1 MDPREAQSGG
11 DPDEET
17 MARKRAR
24 RVSFAETTAVHVFDR
39 DEDFET
45 SPGLRPGGGE
55 DSEERPLVGFPL
67 EHSDSDDSR
76 GSVRE
81 EDDEEEEEQESFLRD
96 MNSYSPGS
104 AADSVTSNDDENF
117 FGPVSTSFI
126 KTGRYSDS
134 GMSDDNNH
142 DITLD
147 STAFSLHFRNIA
159 LPDDRTAN
167 SMGSVRTPTEVS
179 MPADS
184 GNFMVPTGRKKHI
197 PHSKL
202 SNGKIGGSA
211 SDSNNMSLIMEN
223 PNRYD
228 YGKISPRL
236 EALLAEVNRSIEP
249 DSPSTDY
256 RVVTSDHHRAEDTD
270 ATTTG
275 KEQILTDGITEHC
288 DNANNYSV
296 SACQPD
302 VVSLG
307 SGVNQVGDRS
317 YVSNMSAG
325 QHSHSFQNQENQG
338 AISSFSKNLA
348 MQGVS
353 LASTEVI
360 SSENHEIFSP
370 KYTNSK
376 VNAAQESDDVNHD
389 SFGDKTDGAK
399 NHSISSP
406 LSPSMKTAEGQQHI
420 SEYESGMHT
429 PKCVIQLFQSPVH
442 GSVTSIL
449 AKRQQLFSDP
459 VNSSTKEQ
467 PPSSI
472 KMELERHSERILAI
486 KSSISKFKV
495 PEKLK
500 LIPHLSFAME
510 DNAQSQ
516 LDGYSER
523 THDNPGRSQLGS
535 PAVSGKE
542 NANGASVRIKDQEFS
557 RELSGL
563 ETEIL
568 NDSRGLKLAQS
579 TPSFRSPNLGINIKK
594 QATSQKL
601 IEGPSTSNTYGSFE
615 KQTIVELR
623 ENGVSQDSLSKAIYS
638 TEVPGPNL
646 SSIQKAD
653 RAVKSSSVL
662 KEKTFYSTHSSVNH
676 DKLQNFAAAMD
687 IVENGLCSH
696 NSQLEVEISTNVR
709 VGTHDKDCETRNFSP
724 RIREKLSKEDSV
736 ASHDFASEDS
746 YDMAATKKNSV
757 KWLGPV
763 TAENPLNK
771 IDSYNSPPSKR
782 MSTAEHHPNQNLVMH
797 GSGNP
802 DYHHQKFLA
811 SPEPFSSKDVDKIG
825 RKRRINE
832 VLLMDKGLTNEV
844 SKTQKSPKILPEVVS
859 SISGLPLRNAVDGDN
874 GHNFGVQGQVKHW
887 ADILSKVSGS
897 TKQSFSPSVYNL
909 EAKQLDVLEDVLGEL
924 HMARKYE
931 GLSKKI
937 LSLKN
942 QDPLA
947 DLHQERVAEARRLQ
961 EMLAYEQAKL
971 QLKHVKLDQLHKT
984 SRQCQSVIQEC
995 YKLKSILTQFR
1006 THGTRAFQTREATL
1020 STVSLDSES
1029 NNQEEQH
1036 KCTSMQQ
1043 ELEMLDKKVNQLMK
1057 SFAALCKIKGNV
1069 DCNGVIKVVRE
1080 HLDKREHCWAIHQNL
1095 QLWEVSK
1102 IEKKQEQCDICLNYR
1117 NLLSERF
1124 VLKTRPTSSIS
1135 MYLSL
1140 NKTNIEKSFPFMNVC
1155 TAFEFVFKARNDRRL
1170 AGSKS
1175 LQQETLATS
1184 LLLGT
1189 LLDVLE
1195 EVQIAL
1201 FQIPYLVSLTFLSQ
1215 YCQLELQLCF
1225 LSNKSGRKLSL
1236 SFSMTDLNCAMYP
1249 YEPAQL
1255 DIKILERQTT
1265 LPISS
1270 FDKVMSA
1277 VRSLQSGRALV
1288 LRLCQRVSEVVQVSS

>member
-1 MDPREAQSGG
+1 MEPREAQSGG

-45 SPGLRPGGGE
+45 SPELRPGGGE
-55 DSEERPLVGFPL
+55 DSETRPLVGFPV

-104 AADSVTSNDDENF
+104 VADSVTSNDDENF

-159 LPDDRTAN
+159 PPDDRTAN
-167 SMGSVRTPTEVS
+167 SVGSVRTPTEAS

-184 GNFMVPTGRKKHI
+184 SNFMVPTGHKKPI
-197 PHSKL
+197 PHRKL

-236 EALLAEVNRSIEP
+236 EALLAEVNRNFEP
-249 DSPSTDY
+249 DSLRTVS
-256 RVVTSDHHRAEDTD
+256 RGVTSDHHRVEYTD
-270 ATTTG
+270 ATVTG
-275 KEQILTDGITEHC
+275 NEQILTDGITEHC
-288 DNANNYSV
+288 DNGNNYSV
-296 SACQPD
+296 SARQPD
-302 VVSLG
+302 VVSRG
-307 SGVNQVGDRS
+307 RD
-317 YVSNMSAG
+317 
-325 QHSHSFQNQENQG
+325 
-338 AISSFSKNLA
+338 
-348 MQGVS
+348 VS
-353 LASTEVI
+353 LTGTEVI
-360 SSENHEIFSP
+360 CSEHHEIFSP
-370 KYTNSK
+370 KDTNSK
-376 VNAAQESDDVNHD
+376 INAAQEFDNVNHD
-389 SFGDKTDGAK
+389 SFRDKTDGAET
-399 NHSISSP
+399 HSISSP
-406 LSPSMKTAEGQQHI
+406 LSENKVPSMKTAEGQQQI
-420 SEYESGMHT
+420 LDYESGMHT
-429 PKCVIQLFQSPVH
+429 PKCAIQLFQSPVH
-442 GSVTSIL
+442 GSVSSIL

-459 VNSSTKEQ
+459 VNGFTKEQ
-467 PPSSI
+467 TPSSI

-495 PEKLK
+495 LEKLK
-500 LIPHLSFAME
+500 LIPHLSFSME
-510 DNAQSQ
+510 DNSQSQ
-516 LDGYSER
+516 LEGYSER
-523 THDNPGRSQLGS
+523 THDNSCKS
-535 PAVSGKE
+535 PLSSPVVPGKE
-542 NANGASVRIKDQEFS
+542 NANSASVKIKDQEFS

-568 NDSRGLKLAQS
+568 NDNRGLRLAQS
-579 TPSFRSPNLGINIKK
+579 TPSFQSPKVGINIRK

-601 IEGPSTSNTYGSFE
+601 VEGPSTSNAYGSSQ
-615 KQTIVELR
+615 KHTIVELR
-623 ENGVSQDSLSKAIYS
+623 ENGVRQDSLSKAIYS
-638 TEVPGPNL
+638 TE
-646 SSIQKAD
+646 SITLT
-653 RAVKSSSVL
+653 R
-662 KEKTFYSTHSSVNH
+662 
-676 DKLQNFAAAMD
+676 D
-687 IVENGLCSH
+687 IVKYGN
-696 NSQLEVEISTNVR
+696 
-709 VGTHDKDCETRNFSP
+709 
-724 RIREKLSKEDSV
+724 
-736 ASHDFASEDS
+736 
-746 YDMAATKKNSV
+746 
-757 KWLGPV
+757 
-763 TAENPLNK
+763 
-771 IDSYNSPPSKR
+771 
-782 MSTAEHHPNQNLVMH
+782 
-797 GSGNP
+797 GNP
-802 DYHHQKFLA
+802 DDHHQKFLS

-825 RKRRINE
+825 KKRRINE
-832 VLLMDKGLTNEV
+832 VLLMDKSLTNEG
-844 SKTQKSPKILPEVVS
+844 SKVHKSPKTLPEVVS
-859 SISGLPLRNAVDGDN
+859 SISGLSLRNAVDGDN
-874 GHNFGVQGQVKHW
+874 GHNFGVQGPLKHW
-887 ADILSKVSGS
+887 ADILSEVSGA

-909 EAKQLDVLEDVLGEL
+909 EAKQLDILEDVLGEL

-971 QLKHVKLDQLHKT
+971 QLKHVKLDHLHKT
-984 SRQCQSVIQEC
+984 SRQCQSGIQEC
-995 YKLKSILTQFR
+995 YKLKSILMKCR
-1006 THGTRAFQTREATL
+1006 PYGTRSSQTREASL
-1020 STVSLDSES
+1020 STVTLDSES

-1036 KCTSMQQ
+1036 KCTSMRQ

-1057 SFAALCKIKGNV
+1057 SFAASCKIKGNV

-1080 HLDKREHCWAIHQNL
+1080 HLDKRERCWAIHQNL
-1095 QLWEVSK
+1095 QLWKLSK
-1102 IEKKQEQCDICLNYR
+1102 IEKKQEQCDIFLNYR

-1124 VLKTRPTSSIS
+1124 ILKTRPALNMS
-1135 MYLSL
+1135 MYNSL
-1140 NKTNIEKSFPFMNVC
+1140 NQTNIEKVVMSHATGSYLSCYLFLIQIIFLTSYNHYINFPSMNVC
-1155 TAFEFVFKARNDRRL
+1155 TAFDFVFNARNDRRL

-1184 LLLGT
+1184 LLLGN

-1201 FQIPYLVSLTFLSQ
+1201 FQIANLVSSTFHSQ
-1215 YCQLELQLCF
+1215 CCQLELQLCF

-1236 SFSMTDLNCAMYP
+1236 SLSMTELNCAMYP
-1249 YEPAQL
+1249 SEPAQL

-1277 VRSLQSGRALV
+1277 VRSLQSGRTLV
-1288 LRLCQRVSEVVQVSS
+1288 LRLCERVSEVVQVSS